1 MSSASAN
8 SSVKTSKEVEKNVEE
23 TKIDI
28 RVRVVGGPFSMEY
41 NEKEQSYTLEMKPE
55 YSIDYTVDMVDLVKS
70 VCNYS
75 IRTDAE
81 GNIVRED
88 PKTGYRF
95 ISKGKSYDVTI
106 EKPTKTRTLRNEE
119 K

>member
-28 RVRVVGGPFSMEY
+28 RVVGGPFSMEY

-55 YSIDYTVDMVDLVKS
+55 YSMDYTVDMVDLVKS

-88 PKTGYRF
+88 SKTGYRF

-106 EKPTKTRTLRNEE
+106 EKPTKTRTSRNEE